1 MKIPEGYEIDE
12 DKSTFVFK
20 KIKKELPK
28 SWEEL
33 EKIKG
38 YYVEKYSKISN
49 TEICDCNDGMRNIFK
64 TKEQAEASIA
74 LAQLSQLIDVY
85 RDGWIPDWV
94 LNDTKFI
101 IYFYRGILSDCTC
114 SHSEHFLSF
123 QNAVI
128 RTLFLENFRDL
139 IEKAKPLIS

>member
-12 DKSTFVFK
+12 DRSTFVFK

-33 EKIKG
+33 EKIEG
-38 YYVEKYSKISN
+38 YYIN
-49 TEICDCNDGMRNIFK
+49 NDCFIDGTYDFETTNDNKNLFK

-74 LAQLSQLIDVY
+74 LAQLSQLRDVY
-85 RDGWIPDWV
+85 RDGWIPDWIDG
-94 LNDTKFI
+94 NTKYTIELFKGKVFKDVSQS
-101 IYFYRGILSDCTC
+101 YDS
-114 SHSEHFLSF
+114 FLSF
-123 QNAVI
+123 QNHEK
-128 RTLFLENFRDL
+128 RDLFLENFRDL